1 MVVNLH
7 YVRAAI
13 EANTGQRLRFSEIRR
28 LLVDEGLLT
37 ARQAQEE
44 ARAFEGYGSLY
55 STESFDRREEPRIDT
70 TEGLP
75 DDWYDDDR

>member
-13 EANTGQRLRFSEIRR
+13 EANTGQRLRFSEIRK
-28 LLVDEGLLT
+28 LLVEEGLMT
-37 ARQAQEE
+37 ARQARED

-55 STESFDRREEPRIDT
+55 STESFDRTEETRIDT

-75 DDWYDDDR
+75 DDWSYND

>member
-13 EANTGQRLRFSEIRR
+13 EANTGQRLRFSEIRK
-28 LLVDEGLLT
+28 LLVEEGLMT
-37 ARQAQEE
+37 ARQARED

-55 STESFDRREEPRIDT
+55 STESFDRMEETRIDT

-75 DDWYDDDR
+75 DDWSYDD

>member
-28 LLVDEGLLT
+28 LLVEEGLMT
-37 ARQAQEE
+37 ERQARED
-44 ARAFEGYGSLY
+44 AKAFEGYGSLY
-55 STESFDRREEPRIDT
+55 STESFSRTEENRIDT

-75 DDWYDDDR
+75 DDWSYDD

>member
-28 LLVDEGLLT
+28 LLVEEGLMT
-37 ARQAQEE
+37 ERQARED

-55 STESFDRREEPRIDT
+55 STESFDRTEEPRIDT

-75 DDWYDDDR
+75 DEWSYDD

>member
-13 EANTGQRLRFSEIRR
+13 EANTGQRLRFSEIRK
-28 LLVDEGLLT
+28 LLVEEGLMT
-37 ARQAQEE
+37 ERQARED
-44 ARAFEGYGSLY
+44 AKAFEGYGSLY
-55 STESFDRREEPRIDT
+55 STESFARTEETRIDT

-75 DDWYDDDR
+75 DEWSYDD